1 MAVKMLNTS
10 HNSLL
15 GERNQYFRTVDKDLE
30 ESIIKKKS
38 AMPAVF
44 SNVSNMIVSVML
56 GCGWTELIRY

>member
-1 MAVKMLNTS
+1 MEVKMLNTS

-15 GERNQYFRTVDKDLE
+15 GERNRYFRTVDKDLE